1 MFDER
6 DPRTNGDYV
15 RRVHGEA
22 GDGDVIV
29 TGVVH
34 DHPAS
39 MYRVRS
45 VVEGIDPDVLALE
58 LPPLAVPLFER
69 YAHDR
74 TIPTSGDEMSV
85 AIRAATT
92 DAIEGIDGPTPAFLR
107 RLVRNLLRD
116 DTPLSTG
123 RNVLRG
129 LLSVTKHAVACR
141 IAASLDDPAAAR
153 FAADSPVE
161 YDVSREDDPERQ
173 ATDERTQI
181 RRAKSVLSTFGK
193 STPVQLRDLTR
204 EAHMAERLT
213 SLRRKGTVVAVVGVD
228 HLDPLVERLN

>member
-15 RRVHGEA
+15 RRVPGEA

-45 VVEGIDPDVLALE
+45 VVEGTDPDVLALE

-69 YAHDR
+69 YADER
-74 TIPTSGDEMSV
+74 GVPTSGDEMSV

-92 DAIEGIDGPTPAFLR
+92 DSIEGIDGPSPAFLR
-107 RLVRNLLRD
+107 RLAWNLLRND
-116 DTPLSTG
+116 PPLSTV

-129 LLSVTKHAVACR
+129 LLSVSKHAVACR
-141 IAASLDDPAAAR
+141 IAASFDEPAATRLAGN
-153 FAADSPVE
+153 SPVE
-161 YDVSREDDPERQ
+161 HEVGRDDDPERQ
-173 ATDERTQI
+173 AADERTQI

-193 STPVQLRDLTR
+193 STPVQLRDQTR
-204 EAHMAERLT
+204 EAHMAARLE

-228 HLDPLVERLN
+228 HLEPLVERLQ